1 MPTLFP
7 MLFVFKLTVIDSS
20 VLNIIL
26 IFLMNCVSSLISV
39 LILRGLDTIT
49 HDEAVRFNSIFDMYR
64 IYDKIL
70 NG

>member
-1 MPTLFP
+1 MPMLFP
-7 MLFVFKLTVIDSS
+7 TLFVFKLTVIDSS
-20 VLNIIL
+20 ELKI

-64 IYDKIL
+64 ICDKIL